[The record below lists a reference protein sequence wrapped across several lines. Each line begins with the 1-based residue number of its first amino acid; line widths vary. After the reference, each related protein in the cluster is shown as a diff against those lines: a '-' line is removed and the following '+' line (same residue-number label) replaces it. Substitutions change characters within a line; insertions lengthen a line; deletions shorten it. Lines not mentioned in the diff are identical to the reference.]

1 MKYNL
6 VVFLMLLVTNVLA
19 GLIFKGYEWQNVGF
33 SSIVLIAN
41 FLFVI
46 LLQTINLK
54 DAFKITLSF
63 FLPFM
68 GIIELILAILAPVEF
83 YDNVYLMG
91 IIGLIVFQIFVFL
104 VINVVSQK
112 VD

>member
-6 VVFLMLLVTNVLA
+6 TVILMLLTVNVLA
-19 GLIFKGYEWQNVGF
+19 GLIFKGYEWENVGF

-46 LLQTINLK
+46 VLQTINLK

-91 IIGLIVFQIFVFL
+91 IIGLVVFQILVFL
-104 VINVVSQK
+104 IINVVSQK
-112 VD
+112 ID